1 MFPKPVR
8 PLFFSLVAALFLLLA
23 TTYIADAHASL
34 VKADPAPNTLVP
46 TAPKQLTLWFDEPI
60 DLSFT
65 TVDVLDSSRS
75 RFAAGALSTV
85 PGDPKQLRVPLKEMP
100 DGTYTVAWKVLS
112 AADGHV
118 TRGNYAFSVG
128 KVTAS
133 VATGAAPT
141 ADEAAPFSVFT
152 RWTEL
157 AAILALVGAIFFRET
172 VLTRS
177 LRAAQADETIA
188 DARWMQIVTAALI
201 VALASE
207 VVRLALQAS
216 FATDVITTQSI
227 SQILFE
233 TRLGT
238 LWIWRFTLLGMLGF
252 LLFRVKPRIALL
264 ISALGF
270 MLLAFLYYGGLGNNP
285 SIDSLSKIANTFIA
299 SWNAGG
305 ALHHAV
311 VLGSPFLVFFVIAAF
326 QDDKTRRF
334 VLAVLSFA
342 TLATVSLAGH
352 GAAQGDFSFAVVA
365 DWLHLSAVSLWVGG
379 LFTLVWVVTAVWR
392 ALPADKQRTTLAVLV
407 PNFSLVA
414 LTSVAVIVITGLY
427 ASLQQIPS
435 LDALVQTVY
444 GESLTIK
451 VVLFLVMLALGAI
464 HLLVTG
470 KRFLV
475 ERDGG
480 AARIFRNFRTLIAIE
495 AAVGALVIAFAGL
508 MTLSPPPRAAILAT
522 QYAQQKPAGAGAPLF
537 FARPATDLNL
547 SLASNVDA
555 APQTFD
561 TFVGDANKQPAKTV
575 LRVIYEFTLLD
586 EDIGATRVNVDAGSQ
601 GHYIAS
607 GSYLT
612 IPGMWRVRVIVRR
625 AGVEDVAATFPF
637 FREGPNPR
645 TNDPSAL
652 EFLKQADAQMNQLK
666 ALRTVEELNDG
677 ENGVVVT
684 RMDFQAPDRVHTM
697 VEGGSDTM
705 AIGASQYFRESSGWT
720 SLSRPEPYVFPNF
733 NNAGLASSG
742 RFGREEILDGVL
754 AQIVNVDF
762 SSSAGDTHF
771 AYWVG
776 KDDKLI
782 HQYAMVAPSHFM
794 IESYRDFNAPVR
806 VDAPTNIVPSAAQA
820 LSPGANTPATPAPR
834 TPGPITGDLESDS
847 ALGVLIIAL
856 GIGLRATDKGRA
868 RRSRLVSIGIAV
880 ALALAALFLF
890 NDAINAAN
898 KQFASVPVDT
908 KQAASGK
915 VLYEQNC
922 LVCHGET
929 GYGNGPAAANLKTKP
944 FDLTVHALQ
953 HDDSYFIAVMGNG
966 RGEMPV
972 FRGKLTTADMLNLI
986 QYMRQL
992 AHDAQAEK

>member
-1 MFPKPVR
+1 MAKK
-8 PLFFSLVAALFLLLA
+8 FFCSLLALLCLLSA
-23 TTYIADAHASL
+23 TTYVADAHASL
-34 VKADPAPNTLVP
+34 VKADPAPNALVP
-46 TAPKQLTLWFDEPI
+46 SAPKHLTLWFDEPI

-65 TVDVLDSSRS
+65 TVEVLDSSRA
-75 RFAAGALSTV
+75 RFDAGALSTA

-112 AADGHV
+112 AADGHI

-128 KVTAS
+128 KITAS
-133 VATGAAPT
+133 VATSTEPT
-141 ADEAAPFSVFT
+141 VDEAAPFSVFT

-177 LRAAQADETIA
+177 LRAVQADETLA
-188 DARWMQIVTAALI
+188 DARWMQVVTASLV

-207 VVRLALQAS
+207 AARLALQAS
-216 FATDVITTQSI
+216 FATDAITMQSI

-252 LLFRVKPRIALL
+252 LLYRVKPRIAIAL
-264 ISALGF
+264 SAFSFL
-270 MLLAFLYYGGLGNNP
+270 LLAFLYFGGLGNNP
-285 SIDSLSKIANTFIA
+285 SIESFSKISNAFIA

-334 VLAVLSFA
+334 VLAVLSFG

-352 GAAQGDFSFAVVA
+352 SAAQGDFSFAMVA
-365 DWLHLSAVSLWVGG
+365 DWLHLSAVSFWVGG

-392 ALPADKQRTTLAVLV
+392 ALPAEKERTTLAVLV
-407 PNFSLVA
+407 PSFSLVA
-414 LTSVAVIVITGLY
+414 LISVAVIVITGLY

-435 LDALVQTVY
+435 LDTLLQTVY
-444 GESLTIK
+444 GESLAIK

-464 HLLVTG
+464 HLLVTS
-470 KRFLV
+470 KRFLI
-475 ERDGG
+475 ERDSG
-480 AARIFRNFRTLIAIE
+480 ATRLFRNFRALIAVE
-495 AAVGALVIAFAGL
+495 AIVGAIVIAFAGL

-522 QYAQQKPAGAGAPLF
+522 QYAQQRPAGALLF
-537 FARPATDLNL
+537 FARPATDLNV
-547 SLASNVDA
+547 SLASKLDA
-555 APQTFD
+555 TPQVFD
-561 TFVGDANKQPAKTV
+561 TYVGDANKQSAKNV

-586 EDIGATRVNVDAGSQ
+586 QDIGATRVNVDTGSQ
-601 GHYIAS
+601 GHYLAS

-625 AGVEDVAATFPF
+625 AGVEDVTAVFPI
-637 FREGPNPR
+637 FRAGPILGA
-645 TNDPSAL
+645 NDPSAL
-652 EFLKQADAQMNQLK
+652 ELLKQADAQMNQLK
-666 ALRTVEELNDG
+666 ALRAIEELNDG
-677 ENGVVVT
+677 ENGAVVT
-684 RMDFQAPDRVHTM
+684 RMDFQAPDRVHTS
-697 VEGGSDTM
+697 VEGGSETI
-705 AIGASQYFRESSGWT
+705 AIGTSQYFRESSGWT
-720 SLSRPEPYVFPNF
+720 ALTRPEPYVFPNF
-733 NNAGLASSG
+733 NNAGLATNG
-742 RFGREEILDGVL
+742 RFGREETLDGVPT
-754 AQIVNVDF
+754 QIVNVDF
-762 SSSAGDTHF
+762 RSSAGDTHF

-782 HQYAMVAPSHFM
+782 HQYAMVAPSHYM

-806 VDAPTNIVPSAAQA
+806 IDAPTNILPSAAQA
-820 LSPGANTPATPAPR
+820 LAPGANTPATPSPR

-847 ALGVLIIAL
+847 ALGVLILAL

-868 RRSRLVSIGIAV
+868 RRSRLISIGVAV
-880 ALALAALFLF
+880 VLAVVALFLF
-890 NDAINAAN
+890 NDAINASN

-922 LVCHGET
+922 VVCHGET
-929 GYGNGPAAANLKTKP
+929 GYGNGPAAAALKTKP

-953 HDDSYFIAVMGNG
+953 HDDAYFIAVMGNG
-966 RGEMPV
+966 RGEMPT

-992 AHDAQAEK
+992 AQDAQAEK